1 MIAIINYGLG
11 NIKAFGN
18 VYNKLN
24 IPFSIATKSEDLKN
38 ATKII
43 LPGVG
48 DFDWAMERL
57 EKSGMRETL
66 DELVLERHLPVL
78 GICVGMQILAKSS
91 EEGNLPGLGW
101 IDAKVKKFDTAL
113 FKQKTKIP
121 HMGWNDV
128 KPVKNS
134 GLFKDLETNAL
145 FYFLHSYYFECHKN
159 EDVLAVADYGGQ
171 FTCAAKAENIYG
183 VQFHPEKSHQYGIQL
198 LNNFA
203 NLMNNN
209 AATEN
214 NTLSIS
220 QR

>member
-1 MIAIINYGLG
+1 MITIINYGLG

-18 VYNKLN
+18 IYHKLN
-24 IPFSIATKSEDLKN
+24 IPFSIATEAAHLKG

-48 DFDWAMERL
+48 DFDWAMDRL
-57 EKSGMRETL
+57 EKSGMRQPL
-66 DELVLERHLPVL
+66 DTLVLEQKVPVL

-91 EEGNLPGLGW
+91 EEGILPGLGW
-101 IDAKVKKFDTAL
+101 IDATVKKFDTTT

-128 KPVKNS
+128 KPTKNN
-134 GLFKDLETNAL
+134 GLFNGLETNAL
-145 FYFLHSYYFECHKN
+145 FYFLHSYYFDCNQEG
-159 EDVLAVADYGGQ
+159 DTLAVADYGAQ
-171 FTCAAKAENIYG
+171 FACAANHNNIYG

-203 NLMNNN
+203 NL
-209 AATEN
+209 
-214 NTLSIS
+214 
-220 QR
+220 